1 MTKNI
6 IYLTFLFFALFTA
19 CQDEA
24 FGPVIQVGSPPAIT
38 SPAAGSNFVITEDKA
53 QLAFGTFTWTPVE
66 YGFQAAVSYNLEVD
80 LANNSFSDPVS
91 LGIINA
97 TSLDVINDK
106 INSVLLA
113 KGISGGTQ
121 TAMAARVT
129 ATVNPDVAPVV
140 SEPLTFNVTPYEAEI
155 IYPVLH
161 VPGSYQGWNPGDEA
175 TVIFDQKNNGK
186 FEGFINFPDG
196 NTEFKFTDGPSW
208 DVNYGD
214 NGADGTLDRD
224 GSNIVAVDA
233 GVYRLKVDLNA
244 LTYSILK
251 TDWGLIG
258 SATPAGW
265 DADQN
270 MTYDPVT
277 GIWSITLDLVAGEIK
292 FRANDD
298 WGINLGDNDANKK
311 LEYDGSNIVIGEAGN
326 YTIDLILNV
335 PVYTY
340 TVTKN

>member
-1 MTKNI
+1 MIKKYFFPSLLLIT
-6 IYLTFLFFALFTA
+6 LFMA
-19 CQDEA
+19 CQDET
-24 FGPVIQVGSPPAIT
+24 FGPVIQVGNPPSFT
-38 SPAAGSNFVITEDKA
+38 SPSGGSSFVITEDKA
-53 QLAFGTFTWTPVE
+53 QASFSTFTWTPVE

-80 LANNSFSDPVS
+80 LASSNFGDPVS
-91 LGIINA
+91 LGITN
-97 TSLDVINDK
+97 TTNMSVINDK
-106 INSVLLA
+106 INGILLG
-113 KGISGGTQ
+113 KGIGGGVKT
-121 TAMAARVT
+121 TMAARVT

-140 SEPLTFNVTPYEAEI
+140 SEPLTFDVTPYEAEI
-155 IYPVLH
+155 VYAVLH
-161 VPGSYQGWNPGDEA
+161 VPGNYQGWNPADDL
-175 TVIFDQKNNGK
+175 TVIYDQKNNGK
-186 FEGFINFPDG
+186 YEGFINFPDP

-214 NGADGTLDRD
+214 TGADGTLDANGD
-224 GSNIVAVDA
+224 NIFAAEA
-233 GVYRLKVDLNA
+233 GYYRLKVDKSA
-244 LTYSILK
+244 LTYSMLR

-270 MTYDPVT
+270 MTYDPAT

-298 WGINLGDNDANKK
+298 WAVNLGDNDANKK
-311 LEYDGSNIVIGEAGN
+311 MEYDGSNIIIDEAGN
-326 YTIDLILNV
+326 YTIELILNV